1 MIFIQ
6 KHLEVYDSTKEMN
19 QPFTVLTI
27 LLISLLMIIIIIKII
42 IMMMMM
48 MMMMMMIIV
57 KFRPNSKKKITE
69 KTC

>member
-27 LLISLLMIIIIIKII
+27 LLISLLMIIIIIIKII
-42 IMMMMM
+42 IM

>member
-27 LLISLLMIIIIIKII
+27 LLISLLMIIIIIII
-42 IMMMMM
+42 MMM

-57 KFRPNSKKKITE
+57 RFRPNSKKKITE

>member
-48 MMMMMMIIV
+48 MMMMMIIV

>member
-27 LLISLLMIIIIIKII
+27 LLTSLLMIIIII
-42 IMMMMM
+42 
-48 MMMMMMIIV
+48 MMMMMIMV
-57 KFRPNSKKKITE
+57 RFRPNSKKKITE
-69 KTC
+69 KTCGITQNVLK

>member
-1 MIFIQ
+1 MLFIQ

-27 LLISLLMIIIIIKII
+27 LLTSLLMIIII

-48 MMMMMMIIV
+48 MMMMMIMV
-57 KFRPNSKKKITE
+57 RFRPNSKKKITE

>member
-42 IMMMMM
+42 MM

>member
-48 MMMMMMIIV
+48 MMIIV